1 MRLLLVEDE
10 MSLAV
15 GLVDVLRVKG
25 YQVEHVVS
33 VEEALQL
40 ESDFHLVLLDASL
53 PGMSGFEVLRN
64 LRGRGR
70 QTPVIMLTARGS
82 EADRVLGFELGVDD
96 YVVKPFS
103 LAELLGR
110 IAALLRRCGSPA
122 SLLQFG
128 SVQVDLDAFVVK
140 GREVTL
146 PTRAFQLLKQLH
158 SRKGQAV
165 SRDTLM
171 DEVEQITLKTLNNL
185 IVKLRQA
192 IEENPDQPRYLKTV
206 HGVGYR
212 LDL

>member
-1 MRLLLVEDE
+1 M
-10 MSLAV
+10 
-15 GLVDVLRVKG
+15 
-25 YQVEHVVS
+25 
-33 VEEALQL
+33 
-40 ESDFHLVLLDASL
+40 LLDASL
-53 PGMSGFEVLRN
+53 PGMSGFEVLRHW
-64 LRGRGR
+64 RQRDR

-110 IAALLRRCGSPA
+110 IGALLRRCGVPFNE
-122 SLLQFG
+122 LRFG
-128 SVQVDLDAFVVK
+128 AVQVDLEAFVIK
-140 GREVTL
+140 GRDIVL
-146 PTRAFQLLKQLH
+146 PTRAFQLLKQLYA
-158 SRKGQAV
+158 RRGQAV

-192 IEENPDQPRYLKTV
+192 IEENPEQPRYLKTV